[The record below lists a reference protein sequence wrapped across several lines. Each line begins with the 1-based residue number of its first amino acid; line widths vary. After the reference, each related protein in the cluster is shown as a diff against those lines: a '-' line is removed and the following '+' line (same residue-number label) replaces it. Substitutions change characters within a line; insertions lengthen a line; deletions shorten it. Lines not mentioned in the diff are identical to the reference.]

1 VTEAASRQL
10 QLIAADPE
18 AELQWETA
26 MQIYNLPAAC
36 PDMAAYKPLYAA
48 AAKRV
53 FADLGD
59 LEVVCQSTDDL
70 WPKLLQLPHP
80 TLLQLLANYLTRV
93 AREDTVAYVIQQW
106 AQAQPQQPTL
116 QQMQQLCDGLVLRL
130 LECSPLYLTTV
141 IGASPMLAQCY
152 TPLQLSRATLLSS
165 GIDVMNSLRRH
176 PDSHNAS
183 RSVQRG
189 LLELRLAV
197 LLGSADRAEIV
208 FGRRPNASQLTW
220 EQVDRWH
227 AFSLRELEAVVQSAL
242 RHAADGATQA
252 HGALAARASLPL
264 RAGPTQFTCA
274 LSSAA
279 ASQQRQGSRPS

>member
-1 VTEAASRQL
+1 MYQAQPQLELCSQAQLLQLVTLADSLDAGTVAEAASRQL
-10 QLIAADPE
+10 QLIAADPA

-80 TLLQLLANYLTRV
+80 ALLQLLANYLTRV

-141 IGASPMLAQCY
+141 IGAWPLLAQCY
-152 TPLQLSRATLLSS
+152 TPAAVPCHIAVKWHRC
-165 GIDVMNSLRRH
+165 D
-176 PDSHNAS
+176 
-183 RSVQRG
+183 
-189 LLELRLAV
+189 ELF
-197 LLGSADRAEIV
+197 E
-208 FGRRPNASQLTW
+208 P
-220 EQVDRWH
+220 
-227 AFSLRELEAVVQSAL
+227 
-242 RHAADGATQA
+242 
-252 HGALAARASLPL
+252 P
-264 RAGPTQFTCA
+264 P
-274 LSSAA
+274 
-279 ASQQRQGSRPS
+279 